1 MAQSDIKY
9 THIAIKRT
17 ASKDI
22 PCPDRRRHDRDYI
35 FMNHV
40 KTKCEITRA
49 DMERMSFND
58 IERKFKWFTG
68 KYGTKF
74 IYIGND
80 TWKIVGLVNYKKKV
94 KKRIGKHKVTTR
106 RNYRNFGKHIDVGK
120 PYSTKTWR
128 WKITK

>member
-1 MAQSDIKY
+1 MANDIKY

-17 ASKDI
+17 ISKDI
-22 PCPDRRRHDRDYI
+22 SCPDRRRHDRDYI

-80 TWKIVGLVNYKKKV
+80 TWKIEGLVNYKRKKTTHKA
-94 KKRIGKHKVTTR
+94 KKGLEKKFRDYRDYGKEINR
-106 RNYRNFGKHIDVGK
+106 
-120 PYSTKTWR
+120 YSPKTILY
-128 WKITK
+128 K